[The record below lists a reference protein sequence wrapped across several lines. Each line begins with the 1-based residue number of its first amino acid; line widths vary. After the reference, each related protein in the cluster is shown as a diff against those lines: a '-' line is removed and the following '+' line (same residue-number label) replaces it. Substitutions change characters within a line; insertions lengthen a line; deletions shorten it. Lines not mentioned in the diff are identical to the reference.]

1 MILHLLEEKSAES
14 LQYFIMVRVC
24 IVLVCWLFMIASVL
38 IDFWSGISAAK
49 AIGEQLQSKGF
60 RRTIAKTGDY
70 IRILIFA
77 IMFDALGICFVH
89 SYILPFATIV
99 GTIAVMVIEGK
110 SVIENSKRKKAH
122 AAEIPEVVKKI
133 VQAVTAKQATELLE
147 QITSLTNIQNNE
159 NIQKKQ

>member
-14 LQYFIMVRVC
+14 IQYFIMIRACV
-24 IVLVCWLFMIASVL
+24 VLVCWLFMIASVL
-38 IDFWSGISAAK
+38 VDFWSGISTAK
-49 AIGEQLQSKGF
+49 ALGEPLKSNGF

-77 IMFDALGICFVH
+77 IMFDAIGICFVH

-99 GTIAVMVIEGK
+99 CTIAVMVIEGK
-110 SVIENSKRKKAH
+110 SVIENSRRKKAH

-133 VQAVTAKQATELLE
+133 VQAVTTKQATELLE
-147 QITSLTNIQNNE
+147 QLTNGQSNE
-159 NIQKKQ
+159 NTN

>member
-14 LQYFIMVRVC
+14 IQYFIMVRVC
-24 IVLVCWLFMIASVL
+24 VVLVCWLFMVASVL
-38 IDFWSGISAAK
+38 IDFWSGISTAK
-49 AIGEQLQSKGF
+49 ALGEPLQSKGF

-77 IMFDALGICFVH
+77 VMFDALGICFVH

-99 GTIAVMVIEGK
+99 GTLAVMIIEGK
-110 SVIENSKRKKAH
+110 SVIENSRRKKAH

-133 VQAVTAKQATELLE
+133 ISAVTTKQATELLE
-147 QITSLTNIQNNE
+147 QLTALTNGQSNE
-159 NIQKKQ
+159 NTN

>member
-14 LQYFIMVRVC
+14 IQYFIMVRVC
-24 IVLVCWLFMIASVL
+24 VVLVCWLFMVASVL
-38 IDFWSGISAAK
+38 IDFWSGISTAK
-49 AIGEQLQSKGF
+49 ALGEPLQSKGF

-89 SYILPFATIV
+89 IYMLPFATMV
-99 GTIAVMVIEGK
+99 CTIAVMLIEGK
-110 SVIENSKRKKAH
+110 SVIENSRRKKAH

-133 VQAVTAKQATELLE
+133 IKAVTAEQANKILE
-147 QITSLTNIQNNE
+147 QITSITTAGNE
-159 NIQKKQ
+159 NTN